1 VNADSRALQDVKR
14 NNGNEK
20 DLTMAKYINLAA
32 PSLIAACAL
41 GLACIAPL
49 GAVAAE
55 PAATAEVSSIQ
66 QAVRQGAE
74 IFANDRFGGAA
85 TCETCHVN
93 GGRTAGKLPNGK
105 EVPVLTGAAAAFPG
119 FVSRRQTVVTLSQ
132 QIARC
137 IAGGVQGTPPA
148 FGSPAMVD
156 LETYITSLSKG
167 AVMGQQFN

>member
-1 VNADSRALQDVKR
+1 
-14 NNGNEK
+14 
-20 DLTMAKYINLAA
+20 MAKFINLAA

-41 GLACIAPL
+41 GLASIAPL

-55 PAATAEVSSIQ
+55 PVAGAEVSSIQ
-66 QAVRQGAE
+66 QAVQQGSE
-74 IFANDRFGGAA
+74 IFANDHFGGAA

-105 EVPVLTGAAAAFPG
+105 EIPSLAGAAAAFPR
-119 FVSRRQTVVTLSQ
+119 FVSKRQSVVTLSQ

-137 IAGGVQGTPPA
+137 IAGGVQGTAPA
-148 FGSPAMVD
+148 FGSPEMVN

-167 AVMGQQFN
+167 SVMGQQFN